1 MRVAILPVRGTL
13 EAGLQ
18 SPSKGFLGLILSA
31 ELLTKTFPFYVAFNR
46 AMQLVQV
53 GEAMRRLCPHMEVNT
68 PIAQYFQLR
77 HPLIPLDFAQILQER
92 KALFLLESLTDKQQ
106 FKGQILHPDRQDL
119 IFFLGSPWISDSHSL
134 QTLSARFMQPLEP
147 VGDREALPEE
157 YRPPKESMSDFLL
170 LLQARGKT
178 LADTRKLAEHLAKQ
192 REDLRREVRQAE
204 LATAVLEQAAD
215 AVEVT
220 DADSNLV
227 YVNAAFEKLTGYS
240 AEEVMGKAP
249 IQLLCT
255 EPHEKAFYEE
265 INHTLAQGAV
275 WQGTVRGKRKN
286 RSPFQHEV
294 TVFAIRDKHDQIVY
308 YVTLRREATARSAQ
322 PEDLGHSLSL
332 LQTTFEATAD
342 GILVT
347 NTKGNVL
354 NFNQKFTNLWQIPE
368 SALTAWGSV
377 RPLSFVE
384 PLLSEPDR
392 FLSQIAHL
400 YNHPEI
406 ESHDI
411 LELRD
416 GRILEGRSRPQQM
429 SDMIIGRVWSFRDV
443 TERQNTEAQ
452 IRYQA
457 THDLLT
463 GLPNRLMYDEKLAI
477 ALAQAAKHEKQLAV
491 MFLDLD
497 RFKLINDTLG
507 HAAGDLLL
515 KAFAKRIAA
524 SLREEDTLARWAGDE
539 FTLILPNI
547 HGVDE
552 AIAIAERIMEA
563 LKPDFDL
570 EGHTLR
576 VTSSIGIAVYPDH
589 GHDSETLLKNADAA
603 LYRVKEA
610 GRNGYSLYNS
620 AINSDASARLTLE
633 SHLHRAL
640 ERQEFALYYQ
650 PQVNVIT
657 GEILQMEALVRWH
670 HPEMGLIPP
679 SKFIP
684 LAEETGVIIALGE
697 WVLRTACAQNRAWQK
712 AGLPQIR
719 VAVNLSAQQFK
730 QPRLIDLIKQVLLDT
745 DLDPAFLELEITET
759 TVMKNVEVTHTILS
773 EMHEMGIS
781 IALDDFGTGYSS
793 LSYLKAFPF
802 HTLKIDRSFVCDVTT
817 DPNDKAIVEAIVA
830 MAKVLNLK
838 LVAEGVETQEQEA
851 LLRSLGCEEVQ
862 GYLFSRPV
870 TAHEATELL
879 RTNDLRSIKLS
890 AFA

>member
-1 MRVAILPVRGTL
+1 
-13 EAGLQ
+13 
-18 SPSKGFLGLILSA
+18 LILTA

-46 AMQLVQV
+46 AMQLVHIGQS
-53 GEAMRRLCPHMEVNT
+53 MQRLCPHLKVNDS
-68 PIAQYFQLR
+68 IAHHFQLR
-77 HPLIPLDFAQILQER
+77 HPQITFAFAEICQE
-92 KALFLLESLTDKQQ
+92 KKSLFLLESIGDQQQ
-106 FKGQILHPDRQDL
+106 FKGQILYYDHQDL
-119 IFFLGSPWISDSHSL
+119 LFFLGSPWISDSHPL
-134 QTLSARFMQPLEP
+134 QKLSSQLHDPTPDSQSDLFRTS
-147 VGDREALPEE
+147 D
-157 YRPPKESMSDFLL
+157 RPPKESISDFLL
-170 LLQARGKT
+170 LLQARGT
-178 LADTRKLAEHLAKQ
+178 SLSDTRKLAERLAKQ
-192 REDLRREVRQAE
+192 REDLQREVRRAE
-204 LATAVLEQAAD
+204 LATAVLEQAVD

-220 DADSNLV
+220 DADSNIL
-227 YVNAAFEKLTGYS
+227 YVNAAFELLTGYS
-240 AEEVMGKAP
+240 QNEVIGKAP
-249 IQLLCT
+249 IQIFCT

-265 INHTLAQGAV
+265 INHTLAQGSI
-275 WQGTVRGKRKN
+275 WQGTLQGKRKN
-286 RSPFQHEV
+286 GSVYQHEA
-294 TVFAIRDKHDQIVY
+294 TVFAVQDKSDKTAY
-308 YVTLRREATARSAQ
+308 YVTVRREPISRSSA

-354 NFNQKFTNLWQIPE
+354 NFNQKFTALWQISE
-368 SALTAWGSV
+368 SSMAAWGNA
-377 RPLSFVE
+377 RPLGFVE
-384 PLLSEPDR
+384 PLLSHADR
-392 FLSQIAHL
+392 FMAQISQL
-400 YNHPEI
+400 YNQPEL

-411 LELRD
+411 LELKD

-429 SDMIIGRVWSFRDV
+429 GEMIIGRVWSFRDV
-443 TERQNTEAQ
+443 TERQQTEAQ

-463 GLPNRLMYDEKLAI
+463 GLPNRLMYDEKLSI
-477 ALAQAAKHEKQLAV
+477 ALAQAAKHEKHLAV

-515 KAFAKRIAA
+515 KGFAQRIAA

-547 HGVDE
+547 HGAEE
-552 AIAIAERIMEA
+552 AMAIAERIMDA
-563 LKPDFDL
+563 LKPEFDL

-576 VTSSIGIAVYPDH
+576 VTSSIGIAVYPEH
-589 GHDSETLLKNADAA
+589 GQDSATLLKNADAA

-640 ERQEFALYYQ
+640 EREEFVLYYQ
-650 PQVNVIT
+650 PQVNVVT
-657 GEILQMEALVRWH
+657 GEILQMEALIRWH

-679 SKFIP
+679 GKFIA
-684 LAEETGVIIALGE
+684 LAEETGVIVPLGE
-697 WVLRTACAQNRAWQK
+697 WVLRTACAQNRVWQK
-712 AGLPQIR
+712 AGLPPIR

-730 QPRLIDLIKQVLLDT
+730 QPRLMEMIKQVLIDT
-745 DLDPAFLELEITET
+745 ELDPTFLELEITET
-759 TVMKNVEVTHTILS
+759 TVMKNIEVTRTILS
-773 EMHEMGIS
+773 EIDEMGIS

-817 DPNDKAIVEAIVA
+817 DPNDKAIVAAIVA

-838 LVAEGVETQEQEA
+838 LVAEGVETEMQEY

-870 TAHEATELL
+870 TAIEATELL
-879 RTNDLRSIKLS
+879 RVNDLRSAKL
-890 AFA
+890 AKTA

>member
-1 MRVAILPVRGTL
+1 
-13 EAGLQ
+13 
-18 SPSKGFLGLILSA
+18 LILSA
-31 ELLTKTFPFYVAFNR
+31 DLLTKTFPFYMAFNR
-46 AMQLVQV
+46 SMQLVHL
-53 GEAMRRLCPHMEVNT
+53 GESMRRLCPYLQIDT
-68 PIAQYFQLR
+68 PIAQCFQIR
-77 HPLIPLDFAQILQER
+77 HPNIPLDFAIICQE
-92 KALFLLESLTDKQQ
+92 KKSLFLLESLTDQQQ
-106 FKGQILHPDRQDL
+106 FRGQILHHDRHDL
-119 IFFLGSPWISDSHSL
+119 IFFLGSPWLSDSHSL
-134 QTLSARFMQPLEP
+134 HTLSAKVHDSTPDNQAEHFRP
-147 VGDREALPEE
+147 GD
-157 YRPPKESMSDFLL
+157 RPPKESISDFLL
-170 LLQARGKT
+170 LLQARGTT
-178 LADTRKLAEHLAKQ
+178 LADTRKLAERLAKQ
-192 REDLRREVRQAE
+192 REDLRREVRRAE
-204 LATAVLEQAAD
+204 LATAVLAQAVD

-220 DADSNLV
+220 DADSNIL
-227 YVNAAFEKLTGYS
+227 YVNAAFEKMTGYT
-240 AEEVMGKAP
+240 ADEVIGKAP
-249 IQLLCT
+249 IQLFCT

-265 INHTLAQGAV
+265 INHTLAQGSV
-275 WQGTVRGKRKN
+275 WQGALRGKRKN
-286 RSPFQHEV
+286 RSPFHHEA
-294 TVFAIRDKHDQIVY
+294 TVFAVQGKNDQTVY
-308 YVTLRREATARSAQ
+308 YVTIRREAIVRSSQ

-354 NFNQKFTNLWQIPE
+354 NFNQKFTDLWQIPE
-368 SALTAWGSV
+368 TAMTAWGNS

-384 PLLSEPDR
+384 PLLNDPHH
-392 FLSQIAHL
+392 FLAQIANL
-400 YNHPEI
+400 YNHPDQ

-411 LELRD
+411 LELKD

-463 GLPNRLMYDEKLAI
+463 GLPNRLMYDEKLTI

-515 KAFAKRIAA
+515 KGFAQRIAV

-547 HGVDE
+547 HGAE
-552 AIAIAERIMEA
+552 EAMAIADRVMDA
-563 LKPDFDL
+563 LKLDFDL

-576 VTSSIGIAVYPDH
+576 VTSSIGIALYPDH
-589 GHDSETLLKNADAA
+589 GHDGETLLKNADAA

-620 AINSDASARLTLE
+620 TINSDASARLTLE

-640 ERQEFALYYQ
+640 EREEFALYYQ

-657 GEILQMEALVRWH
+657 GEILQMEALIRWH

-679 SKFIP
+679 GKFIP
-684 LAEETGVIIALGE
+684 LAEETGVIVPLGE

-712 AGLPQIR
+712 AGLPLIR
-719 VAVNLSAQQFK
+719 IAVNLSAQQFK
-730 QPRLIDLIKQVLLDT
+730 QPRLMEMIKQILIDT

-759 TVMKNVEVTHTILS
+759 TVMKNVEVTRTILN
-773 EMHEMGIS
+773 ELHEMGIS

-817 DPNDKAIVEAIVA
+817 DPNDKAIVAAIVA

-838 LVAEGVETQEQEA
+838 LVAEGVETEAQEY

-870 TAHEATELL
+870 TAIEATELL
-879 RTNDLRSIKLS
+879 RTNDLRSVKLS
-890 AFA
+890 AIG